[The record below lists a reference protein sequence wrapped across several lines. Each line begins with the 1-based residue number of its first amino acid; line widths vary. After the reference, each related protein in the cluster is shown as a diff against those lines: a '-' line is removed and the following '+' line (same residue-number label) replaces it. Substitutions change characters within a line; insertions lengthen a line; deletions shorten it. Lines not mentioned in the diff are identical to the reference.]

1 VVHGQVSRG
10 LFSTHTHCST
20 NVPQVAS
27 TYNVRDRALAWGG
40 VTASP
45 FSQGYTQTQIGEGM
59 GGPGVRDRLFAF
71 GALQVRSKDQ
81 ALPSLATAD
90 PATLERPGVSPE
102 SAARF
107 LTLLAATGVPVSV
120 PAARGDRGTDNTAAL
135 LRMDWN
141 LAEAHTLM
149 VRLDGRWNSDDPTR
163 VRSLALPSTG
173 GRRWE

>member
-1 VVHGQVSRG
+1 
-10 LFSTHTHCST
+10 
-20 NVPQVAS
+20 
-27 TYNVRDRALAWGG
+27 
-40 VTASP
+40 
-45 FSQGYTQTQIGEGM
+45 M
-59 GGPGVRDRLFAF
+59 GGPVVRDLLFVF

-90 PATLERPGVSPE
+90 PATLERLGVSPD

-120 PAARGDRGTDNTAAL
+120 LAARGDRGTDNTAAL
-135 LRMDWN
+135 LRIDWN

-149 VRLDGRWNSDDPTR
+149 LRLDGPWNSDDPTR

-173 GRRWE
+173 GRRWERAGGMLALFTSHFGGALTNDGDCNASAHPTDAPGVPPPP